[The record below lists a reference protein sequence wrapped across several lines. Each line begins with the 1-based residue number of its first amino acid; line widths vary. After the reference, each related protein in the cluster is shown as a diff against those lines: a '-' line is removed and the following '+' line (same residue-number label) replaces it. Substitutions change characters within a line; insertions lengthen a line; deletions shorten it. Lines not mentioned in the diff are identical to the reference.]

1 MAKIKYSSELCKEL
15 ATTAEDPQLKIRH
28 RPVRYE
34 NGTVLPV
41 EITGVFPAI
50 EGTAELTV
58 DKFLGGG
65 FAGQVYRCKLTG
77 LELPEGGKIPGLEIG
92 KLYAIKIVI
101 PPSSFSRW
109 FRNTTYWLA
118 FQGPFSSQVNYGACR
133 AGLAWQKLVRRAG
146 KIKFGRETAV
156 KDA

>member
-1 MAKIKYSSELCKEL
+1 MAKTNYSSDLCTEL
-15 ATTAEDPQLKIRH
+15 AHTAASSQLTIRH
-28 RPVRYE
+28 RPTRYE
-34 NGTVLPV
+34 TGTVLPIS
-41 EITGVFPAI
+41 ITGVFPAI
-50 EGTAELTV
+50 TGTAELTV

-65 FAGQVYRCKLTG
+65 FAGQVYRCKLTA
-77 LELPEGGKIPGLEIG
+77 LNLPKPIPGLEEG

-101 PPSSFSRW
+101 PPSRFSRW

-146 KIKFGRETAV
+146 
-156 KDA
+156 